1 MMHRLVSCGA
11 IALLLSSFV
20 ACTDRDQVRDVPET
34 EEALESV
41 PPAGDAPEP
50 ADDPGAELPLDL
62 VEAEVILRDDD
73 LEMAGRLPAAFTRF
87 RIRNEGS
94 QEHGFEIRGPDVEK
108 GLPSPVPPGGE
119 ATLEADLKA
128 GVYQVFCPL
137 EDHAEGGIRRE
148 LTVGELPPATPR

>member
-20 ACTDRDQVRDVPET
+20 ACTDRDEVRDVVES

-50 ADDPGAELPLDL
+50 GDDPGAELPLDV
-62 VEAEVILRDDD
+62 VEAEVILHDDD
-73 LEMAGRLPAAFTRF
+73 LEVAGRLPAAFTRF

-94 QEHGFEIRGPDVEK
+94 EEHGFEIRGPDVEK

-119 ATLEADLKA
+119 ATLEAELGA
-128 GVYQVFCPL
+128 GVYQVYCPL
-137 EDHAEGGIRRE
+137 EDPAEGGMRRE
-148 LTVGELPPATPR
+148 LTVGEPPPADPR